1 MKAVSLYA
9 LPLVL
14 FSATSLA
21 IELPALPSQH
31 NASPHNFFLASGTK
45 ASNTDTFDEW
55 SIDSGYSYSVFD
67 SLDVYIGARLNNSKE
82 SNHGGIL
89 SGVSY
94 QVSDRLS
101 VQSTVRGYQV
111 EENEQK
117 QGTMAAEISSRV
129 RLTENLDVHA
139 TFDFEKVQQ
148 GVEVGLG
155 FRF

>member
-21 IELPALPSQH
+21 VELPALPAQH
-31 NASPHNFFLASGTK
+31 NASPHNFFLSSGTK
-45 ASNTDTFDEW
+45 ATNTDTFDEW

-67 SLDVYIGARLNNSKE
+67 SLDVYIGARLNNSNE
-82 SNHGGIL
+82 SNNGGIL

-117 QGTMAAEISSRV
+117 QGAMAAEISSRV